1 MVLLIGGAYQGKTA
15 YAQKKYGLR
24 AADIFTCEGLALD
37 PAARCVRHLE
47 RFALACVQAGKEPAD
62 ELRAL
67 DLSDKILLCEDI
79 SCGVVPMDAEARE
92 WREAVGRMNAALA
105 AQADTVTRIFC
116 GLPLELKR

>member
-15 YAQKKYGLR
+15 YAQKKYSL
-24 AADIFTCEGLALD
+24 
-37 PAARCVRHLE
+37 RHLE
-47 RFALACVQAGKEPAD
+47 RFALACVRTGKEPAD
-62 ELRAL
+62 VLGGL
-67 DLSDKILLCEDI
+67 DLSEKILICEDI

>member
-1 MVLLIGGAYQGKTA
+1 MPASGRGKSL
-15 YAQKKYGLR
+15 Q
-24 AADIFTCEGLALD
+24 TCWE
-37 PAARCVRHLE
+37 
-47 RFALACVQAGKEPAD
+47 
-62 ELRAL
+62 
-67 DLSDKILLCEDI
+67 KILICEDI

>member
-15 YAQKKYGLR
+15 YAQKKYGLQ
-24 AADIFTCEGLALD
+24 AADIFTCETELLD
-37 PAARCVRHLE
+37 LSARCLRHLE
-47 RFALACVQAGKEPAD
+47 RFALACVRTGKEPAD
-62 ELRAL
+62 ALGGL
-67 DLSDKILLCEDI
+67 DLSEKILICEDI

>member
-1 MVLLIGGAYQGKTA
+1 MLFRSDVLGG
-15 YAQKKYGLR
+15 
-24 AADIFTCEGLALD
+24 
-37 PAARCVRHLE
+37 
-47 RFALACVQAGKEPAD
+47 
-62 ELRAL
+62 L
-67 DLSDKILLCEDI
+67 DLSEKILICEDI

>member
-24 AADIFTCEGLALD
+24 DADIFTCEGETLNLSV
-37 PAARCVRHLE
+37 PCLRHLE
-47 RFALACVQAGKEPAD
+47 RFARACVRAGKEPAD
-62 ELRAL
+62 VLAGL
-67 DLSDKILLCEDI
+67 DLHGKILICKDI

-105 AQADTVTRIFC
+105 ARADTVTRMFC
-116 GLPLELKR
+116 GLPMELKG